1 MSQTN
6 DVSSIN
12 AKGHCCS
19 CVLLSDLVL
28 APDTK
33 FGDIPSM
40 KEAHKLGRFN
50 IFLRVALT
58 IILLLVAESSTVSGT
73 DHIGDIAAP
82 PSSVGYA
89 YDTSPSPLSS
99 LNGILGTK
107 PSLDDLNLYIL
118 SFARV
123 VFEPENHNRYPWI
136 LMWPERVEIRLRGK
150 IEPRH
155 SDLLQQVVG
164 DLSRITGMPFVVDGP
179 SDDLLNKPFGINIL
193 VTDEYVT
200 VDDDS
205 YCMGERPGVSFNG
218 EIFKQELIVSTA
230 VQGDSLSGCFYEDIS
245 QALGFYGDEAVTNE
259 SMYRSESEI
268 DNWISLTWH
277 DVIILRTLYDKR
289 LKPGMHL
296 SQALPIVRVIIGE
309 LLEELNTPAE

>member
-50 IFLRVALT
+50 ILLRVALT

-136 LMWPERVEIRLRGK
+136 LKWPERVEIRLRGK

-179 SDDLLNKPFGINIL
+179 SDDLLDTPFGFNARFR
-193 VTDEYVT
+193 DELL
-200 VDDDS
+200 
-205 YCMGERPGVSFNG
+205 NG
-218 EIFKQELIVSTA
+218 EIFYTLEEAKIIIEQWRKHYNTKRPH
-230 VQGDSLSGCFYEDIS
+230 G
-245 QALGFYGDEAVTNE
+245 ALG
-259 SMYRSESEI
+259 YRPPAPETI
-268 DNWISLTWH
+268 VQMDQRPI
-277 DVIILRTLYDKR
+277 
-289 LKPGMHL
+289 MH
-296 SQALPIVRVIIGE
+296 
-309 LLEELNTPAE
+309 